1 MCLLVPLEPVC
12 VERSPRREVRDDVDD
27 AYAHVDDVRRRL
39 QEVYPP
45 ELVEHA
51 QLRRIYRRVE
61 GPRRRV
67 FAHLRGIR
75 RWTAARD

>member
-1 MCLLVPLEPVC
+1 MCSFITLEPVR
-12 VERSPRREVRDDVDD
+12 VERAPRRQIQNDVDD

-39 QEVYPP
+39 EEVYPS

-67 FAHLRGIR
+67 FAHLRDPAV
-75 RWTAARD
+75 TAVRD

>member
-1 MCLLVPLEPVC
+1 MCLLVPLETIR
-12 VERSPRREVRDDVDD
+12 VERPPRREVRDDVDNAD
-27 AYAHVDDVRRRL
+27 RDVDDVRRRL
-39 QEVYPP
+39 EEVYPS

>member
-1 MCLLVPLEPVC
+1 MCSFITLEPVR
-12 VERSPRREVRDDVDD
+12 VERAPRREVRDDVDNAD
-27 AYAHVDDVRRRL
+27 RDVDDVRRRL
-39 QEVYPP
+39 EEVYPP

-75 RWTAARD
+75 R

>member
-1 MCLLVPLEPVC
+1 MCSFITLEPVR
-12 VERSPRREVRDDVDD
+12 VERPPRREVRDDVDD

-51 QLRRIYRRVE
+51 QLRSVHGGVE
-61 GPRRRV
+61 RPRRRV

-75 RWTAARD
+75 W

>member
-1 MCLLVPLEPVC
+1 MCLFITLEAIRVK
-12 VERSPRREVRDDVDD
+12 RAPRRQIQNDVDN

-39 QEVYPP
+39 QQINPP

-61 GPRRRV
+61 GARRRV
-67 FAHLRGIR
+67 FAHLRNLAV
-75 RWTAARD
+75 TAVRD

>member
-1 MCLLVPLEPVC
+1 MCLFITLETVR
-12 VERSPRREVRDDVDD
+12 VERAPRREVRDDVDD

-51 QLRRIYRRVE
+51 QLRRVDRRVE
-61 GPRRRV
+61 RPRRRV
-67 FAHLRGIR
+67 LAHLRIR
-75 RWTAARD
+75 W

>member
-1 MCLLVPLEPVC
+1 MCLFIPLEPVR
-12 VERSPRREVRDDVDD
+12 VERPPRRQIRDDVDD

-51 QLRRIYRRVE
+51 QLRRVHGGVE
-61 GPRRRV
+61 GARRRV
-67 FAHLRGIR
+67 FAHLRDPAV
-75 RWTAARD
+75 TAVRD

>member
-1 MCLLVPLEPVC
+1 MCLFIPFETIR
-12 VERSPRREVRDDVDD
+12 VERAPRRQIRDDVDD

-51 QLRRIYRRVE
+51 QLRRVHGRVE
-61 GPRRRV
+61 RPRRRV
-67 FAHLRGIR
+67 FAHLRDLAV
-75 RWTAARD
+75 TAVRD